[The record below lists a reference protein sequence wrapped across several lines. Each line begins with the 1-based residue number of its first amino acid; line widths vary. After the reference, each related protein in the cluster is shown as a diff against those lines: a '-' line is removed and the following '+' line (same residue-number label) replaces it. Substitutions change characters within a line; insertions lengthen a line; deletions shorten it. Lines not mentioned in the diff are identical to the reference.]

1 MPLSTSPP
9 NTASS
14 SASAD
19 FYFNGFTKTF
29 FEIQTETTQ
38 EKTVNISI
46 PFPKKNDNLT
56 VFLKSAEGLQFK
68 EVMTGL
74 LIKIKI
80 LFNKPSFDED
90 KLFEKLIN
98 NQTTVDQVDLDCLHF
113 FAGIL
118 ELVQDEM
125 IAEDQRKKSIEDLF
139 DEKSDRTSIKNNYFN
154 LVNILVKHAV
164 DVLKTWADKRKVS
177 YSDSSLSYF
186 IEKFNEEISDNNR
199 DLFIAGVKLL
209 RSIASLAENNK
220 ISPAKEFVIAS
231 FIQSLGVCAPGVY
244 THLQDTQ
251 LQLNIDIATEF
262 TSYRRALAE
271 DIANEILF
279 KRYRYRNVGMD
290 IHVVNTVINFNAET
304 LGLLAIPDPY
314 SDSCAQKASEMQ
326 EAFIVEFK
334 KKLTPRHLID
344 ITVDKL
350 LGSLHDYIKLLN
362 GATSGEALGEIQKT
376 ISILLF
382 DSYGEDKKT
391 FGERSLFDNT
401 VLEKSEYKKYVLSK
415 DIRDILVVT
424 LTRRLINS
432 GYLEATEIETIEHE
446 KVVFYHTRSFPE
458 SSFFI
463 SKSNEANGLLDS
475 VSALV
480 KEVSSIPQKIH
491 KILLEGFIRR
501 VIVAHPEVVGG
512 RDDPS
517 WLNQLIE
524 AHVFEEENLLKI
536 LIQENKWGWSLS
548 MSIAYHQDPTT
559 ITSYF
564 SWLRQLVETRM
575 LEKED
580 LLKVLM
586 RQTED
591 RWSLSLFVV
600 RHQDATTITR
610 YFSWL
615 RQLVET
621 RMLEKEDL
629 LKILTEQNQQG
640 HHLAL
645 IITQT
650 RDAAITTSYL
660 SWLRQ
665 LIEAHILEKEDL
677 LKMLTEQDKNGWN
690 LSMSIAKYQ
699 DAAVIASYLSWL
711 RQLVETRMLEKED
724 LLKILTEQNQQG
736 HHLALIITQTRD
748 AAITTSYLSWLR
760 QLIEAHILE
769 KEDLLKMLTEQD
781 KNGWN
786 LSMSIAKYQDAATTA
801 SHLSW
806 LRQLI
811 EARTLEKKDLL
822 KMLVQQTQMKTTFTF
837 LILVI
842 AQTRDVVVTISYLS
856 LLRQLIETRIPEKED
871 LLEILTKQDQF
882 GWNLGMGIARHQN
895 ATTMTSYLFWLRQL
909 IEAHVFEKEDLLKI
923 LMQQDQKGGVLGMII
938 AEYQGDE
945 VLITYLSW
953 LNQLVEIHV
962 LGKED
967 LLKILNQHD
976 KEGWTLG
983 MRIVSYEDSVKTKPS
998 RRALLQHPE
1007 LASVTTYLFLL
1018 EKLIEEPYALKKEDL
1033 LEMLT
1038 QQNRDGWTFGML
1050 IAEHRDVETIAFY
1063 LSFLRKLIEIQW
1075 LEKEDLLRIL
1085 NKQNHCGNNFDIIM
1099 WRHYYTAF
1107 QHKHRALIPRAEE
1120 LESEREKIQK
1130 EQGLSLQEAKLW
1142 LRHKRAFQEQLSKI
1156 KDSTPL
1162 SCDDICRV
1170 TELSEEQANEFDQK
1184 TKLLQAMLKID
1195 VLSAA
1200 CLESESKFEFRNKII
1215 SFLEEGADRYHY
1227 RISEK
1232 ARLYEYAAQSRRA
1245 KSESTFF
1252 ESETTR
1258 FFKNIAQKDRES
1270 EKLISQQQP
1279 VSHSGHL

>member
-314 SDSCAQKASEMQ
+314 SDFCAPKASEMQ

-610 YFSWL
+610 YF
-615 RQLVET
+615 
-621 RMLEKEDL
+621 
-629 LKILTEQNQQG
+629 
-640 HHLAL
+640 
-645 IITQT
+645 
-650 RDAAITTSYL
+650 
-660 SWLRQ
+660 
-665 LIEAHILEKEDL
+665 
-677 LKMLTEQDKNGWN
+677 
-690 LSMSIAKYQ
+690 
-699 DAAVIASYLSWL
+699 SWL

>member
-9 NTASS
+9 KTASS

-199 DLFIAGVKLL
+199 DLFIAGIKLL

-314 SDSCAQKASEMQ
+314 SDFCAPKASEMQ

-350 LGSLHDYIKLLN
+350 LVSLHDYIKLLN

-580 LLKVLM
+580 LVKV
-586 RQTED
+586 
-591 RWSLSLFVV
+591 
-600 RHQDATTITR
+600 
-610 YFSWL
+610 
-615 RQLVET
+615 
-621 RMLEKEDL
+621 
-629 LKILTEQNQQG
+629 LTEQNQEG

-677 LKMLTEQDKNGWN
+677 LKMLTEQDK
-690 LSMSIAKYQ
+690 
-699 DAAVIASYLSWL
+699 
-711 RQLVETRMLEKED
+711 
-724 LLKILTEQNQQG
+724 QG
-736 HHLALIITQTRD
+736 HHLALIITQARD

-769 KEDLLKMLTEQD
+769 KEDLLKML
-781 KNGWN
+781 
-786 LSMSIAKYQDAATTA
+786 M
-801 SHLSW
+801 
-806 LRQLI
+806 
-811 EARTLEKKDLL
+811 
-822 KMLVQQTQMKTTFTF
+822 QQTQMKTTFTF

-882 GWNLGMGIARHQN
+882 GWNLGMCIARHQN
-895 ATTMTSYLFWLRQL
+895 ATTTSYLFWLRQL
-909 IEAHVFEKEDLLKI
+909 IEAHVF
-923 LMQQDQKGGVLGMII
+923 
-938 AEYQGDE
+938 
-945 VLITYLSW
+945 
-953 LNQLVEIHV
+953 
-962 LGKED
+962 GKED

-983 MRIVSYEDSVKTKPS
+983 MRIVSYEDSAKTKPS

-1007 LASVTTYLFLL
+1007 LASVTTY
-1018 EKLIEEPYALKKEDL
+1018 
-1033 LEMLT
+1033 
-1038 QQNRDGWTFGML
+1038 
-1050 IAEHRDVETIAFY
+1050 
-1063 LSFLRKLIEIQW
+1063 
-1075 LEKEDLLRIL
+1075 
-1085 NKQNHCGNNFDIIM
+1085 
-1099 WRHYYTAF
+1099 
-1107 QHKHRALIPRAEE
+1107 
-1120 LESEREKIQK
+1120 
-1130 EQGLSLQEAKLW
+1130 
-1142 LRHKRAFQEQLSKI
+1142 
-1156 KDSTPL
+1156 
-1162 SCDDICRV
+1162 
-1170 TELSEEQANEFDQK
+1170 
-1184 TKLLQAMLKID
+1184 
-1195 VLSAA
+1195 
-1200 CLESESKFEFRNKII
+1200 
-1215 SFLEEGADRYHY
+1215 
-1227 RISEK
+1227 
-1232 ARLYEYAAQSRRA
+1232 
-1245 KSESTFF
+1245 
-1252 ESETTR
+1252 
-1258 FFKNIAQKDRES
+1258 
-1270 EKLISQQQP
+1270 
-1279 VSHSGHL
+1279 

>member
-38 EKTVNISI
+38 EKAVNISI

-199 DLFIAGVKLL
+199 DLFIAGIKLL

-314 SDSCAQKASEMQ
+314 SDFCAPKASEMQ

-401 VLEKSEYKKYVLSK
+401 VLE
-415 DIRDILVVT
+415 
-424 LTRRLINS
+424 
-432 GYLEATEIETIEHE
+432 
-446 KVVFYHTRSFPE
+446 
-458 SSFFI
+458 
-463 SKSNEANGLLDS
+463 
-475 VSALV
+475 

-586 RQTED
+586 RKTED
-591 RWSLSLFVV
+591 RWRLSLFVV

-621 RMLEKEDL
+621 RM
-629 LKILTEQNQQG
+629 
-640 HHLAL
+640 
-645 IITQT
+645 
-650 RDAAITTSYL
+650 
-660 SWLRQ
+660 
-665 LIEAHILEKEDL
+665 LEKEDL

-769 KEDLLKMLTEQD
+769 KEDLLKML
-781 KNGWN
+781 
-786 LSMSIAKYQDAATTA
+786 
-801 SHLSW
+801 
-806 LRQLI
+806 
-811 EARTLEKKDLL
+811 
-822 KMLVQQTQMKTTFTF
+822 VQQTQMKTTFTF

-842 AQTRDVVVTISYLS
+842 AQTRDVVVT
-856 LLRQLIETRIPEKED
+856 
-871 LLEILTKQDQF
+871 
-882 GWNLGMGIARHQN
+882 
-895 ATTMTSYLFWLRQL
+895 
-909 IEAHVFEKEDLLKI
+909 
-923 LMQQDQKGGVLGMII
+923 
-938 AEYQGDE
+938 
-945 VLITYLSW
+945 
-953 LNQLVEIHV
+953 
-962 LGKED
+962 
-967 LLKILNQHD
+967 
-976 KEGWTLG
+976 
-983 MRIVSYEDSVKTKPS
+983 
-998 RRALLQHPE
+998 
-1007 LASVTTYLFLL
+1007 
-1018 EKLIEEPYALKKEDL
+1018 
-1033 LEMLT
+1033 
-1038 QQNRDGWTFGML
+1038 
-1050 IAEHRDVETIAFY
+1050 
-1063 LSFLRKLIEIQW
+1063 
-1075 LEKEDLLRIL
+1075 
-1085 NKQNHCGNNFDIIM
+1085 
-1099 WRHYYTAF
+1099 
-1107 QHKHRALIPRAEE
+1107 
-1120 LESEREKIQK
+1120 
-1130 EQGLSLQEAKLW
+1130 
-1142 LRHKRAFQEQLSKI
+1142 
-1156 KDSTPL
+1156 
-1162 SCDDICRV
+1162 
-1170 TELSEEQANEFDQK
+1170 
-1184 TKLLQAMLKID
+1184 
-1195 VLSAA
+1195 
-1200 CLESESKFEFRNKII
+1200 
-1215 SFLEEGADRYHY
+1215 
-1227 RISEK
+1227 
-1232 ARLYEYAAQSRRA
+1232 
-1245 KSESTFF
+1245 
-1252 ESETTR
+1252 
-1258 FFKNIAQKDRES
+1258 
-1270 EKLISQQQP
+1270 
-1279 VSHSGHL
+1279 